1 MKRPPYGFSVHRVA
15 DSAATPH
22 DLVGSVDNIRP
33 SIIKRDP
40 RDILSRMARRTIYM
54 MLMIVALQFSWS
66 AVSAYCMHET
76 GRAAH
81 HLGHHPHSADS
92 DDVASVLKDKPS
104 LAKKTSAHSHCSYC
118 SHGVWPLDG
127 LNATTTQPRLADA
140 APMESVKRLSS
151 SYTIP
156 PDRPQWSA
164 AV

>member
-1 MKRPPYGFSVHRVA
+1 MRVPQWTGRHVERGMTKRGTRRGRFLFMHIQTQQLKQLS
-15 DSAATPH
+15 
-22 DLVGSVDNIRP
+22 
-33 SIIKRDP
+33 
-40 RDILSRMARRTIYM
+40 RDILPRMARRTIYM

-81 HLGHHPHSADS
+81 HLGHHPHSAGS

-104 LAKKTSAHSHCSYC
+104 LAKKTSPHSHCSYC
-118 SHGVWPLDG
+118 SHGVLSFDALESTATHPQLAG
-127 LNATTTQPRLADA
+127 L
-140 APMESVKRLSS
+140 APMESIKSLSS

-156 PDRPQWSA
+156 PERPQWSP

>member
-1 MKRPPYGFSVHRVA
+1 MIRKFGCRK
-15 DSAATPH
+15 
-22 DLVGSVDNIRP
+22 LKEGS
-33 SIIKRDP
+33 
-40 RDILSRMARRTIYM
+40 RDILLRMARRTIYM

-81 HLGHHPHSADS
+81 HLGHHPHSAAS

-104 LAKKTSAHSHCSYC
+104 LAKKTSGHSHCSYC
-118 SHGVWPLDG
+118 SHGVFALDG
-127 LNATTTQPRLADA
+127 VEAAATHPQFAGI
-140 APMESVKRLSS
+140 APVESVKSLSS

-156 PDRPQWSA
+156 PERPQWHT